1 MWHATCVAA
10 GISPLFFILT
20 TKINDFS
27 QIMID
32 NSTFA
37 TLTAE
42 YHTLGCKLNFSE
54 TGTMAQ
60 LLAEQGVRRAHG
72 GETPDIVVV
81 NTCSVTEE
89 ADRKCRALLRRLR
102 RRYADAL
109 IGATGCYAQR
119 AGDEVAK
126 LPGVGVVL
134 GSDRKRDVVEAV
146 KGWLNERRQQIEVTA
161 QGHDHIQSVVL
172 AWRPHSLLAK
182 GARWMRLLLLVLHH
196 SACPWQKPQRHH
208 RQPCCSGAAGG
219 CRGRKGNCDYRR
231 EHWRFRQA
239 AWRKV
244 H

>member
-1 MWHATCVAA
+1 
-10 GISPLFFILT
+10 
-20 TKINDFS
+20 
-27 QIMID
+27 MID

-109 IGATGCYAQR
+109 IVATGCYAQR

-146 KGWLNERRQQIEVTA
+146 AASKAKIAELEASKPVKEDPAAEI
-161 QGHDHIQSVVL
+161 VVEP
-172 AWRPHSLLAK
+172 AAK
-182 GARWMRLLLLVLHH
+182 KCPICGAE
-196 SACPWQKPQRHH
+196 SDSKFCPQ
-208 RQPCCSGAAGG
+208 CGAPMG
-219 CRGRKGNCDYRR
+219 
-231 EHWRFRQA
+231 E
-239 AWRKV
+239 
-244 H
+244 